1 MTVVLQVEG
10 RIVRSPMRAGLETPG
25 MFGGL
30 LIAFCMLSGCFS
42 PLAMHQAVLEYDR
55 TVSRLEAEML
65 LLNIARS
72 RHFHPN
78 HFTALSS
85 VAATFEFKA
94 NAGIA
99 PGAAGLTETIVAPV
113 LGASAA
119 EKPTMTIIPIQGE
132 EFTTRILTPFDET
145 KIAFLF
151 QQAIEPAIILRLMG
165 RELVISGYGE
175 SARLRN
181 DPYHRVEYEEFRRR
195 VLHLSSLNL
204 AQSLFV
210 GPLLHE
216 EPFPFM
222 FDRKLTTEEMV
233 ESLDTLLRTS
243 EQGFR
248 WVSSQTGE
256 LRLSR
261 RIVGRI
267 AITNYDPAKLTEH
280 ERHQLALEAEKIP
293 RNAILVDIRPDQPG
307 GEYPIHG
314 TLIIRSFNAIL
325 QFLAMG
331 VSAAQEY
338 HVAKDPRTGEVPRN
352 PPWTIAIEEMESKPA
367 DAAFAVP
374 YEGRWYS
381 IRKAPKATSGIQP
394 WNQVAFRL
402 LNQLYQMTVT
412 EVSKVPTPAIT
423 IAK

>member
-1 MTVVLQVEG
+1 ML
-10 RIVRSPMRAGLETPG
+10 
-25 MFGGL
+25 GGL
-30 LIAFCMLSGCFS
+30 LISLCLLSGCLS

-65 LLNIARS
+65 LLNIARA

-85 VAATFEFKA
+85 VAATFEFQV

-99 PGAAGLTETIVAPV
+99 PTGAETTALVAPII
-113 LGASAA
+113 GTAAA

-165 RELVISGYGE
+165 REMVVSGYGE

-181 DPYHRVEYEEFRRR
+181 DPYHKTEYEEFRRR

-204 AQSLFV
+204 TQQLFV
-210 GPLLHE
+210 GPILYE
-216 EPFPFM
+216 EPSPFM
-222 FDRKLTTEEMV
+222 FDRKLTTEETV
-233 ESLDTLLRTS
+233 ESLDTLLRIS

-248 WVSSQTGE
+248 WISRPTGE

-267 AITNYDPAKLTEH
+267 AITNYDPSKLTNE
-280 ERHQLALEAEKIP
+280 ERLQLALEAAKIP

-307 GEYPIHG
+307 GDFPMHG

-338 HVAKDPRTGEVPRN
+338 HVAKDPRTGEVSRN
-352 PPWTIAIEEMESKPA
+352 PPWTIAIEEMGSKPA

-381 IRKAPKATSGIQP
+381 IRKPPKRQAASSHGIRSPFGCSTSCT
-394 WNQVAFRL
+394 R
-402 LNQLYQMTVT
+402 
-412 EVSKVPTPAIT
+412 
-423 IAK
+423 